1 MVEAAAVAVA
11 AVVGEVGHHP
21 VVVVE
26 VAMAVDEQQEGMGS
40 NHRIN
45 RETRTMGAAVAILVE
60 TIIRTIQVGGVKE
73 EIQMQQGVSE
83 LVLRIDLL

>member
-1 MVEAAAVAVA
+1 MAAAAVA
-11 AVVGEVGHHP
+11 AVVGEVGHLP

-26 VAMAVDEQQEGMGS
+26 VAMAVAEQQEGMGS

-60 TIIRTIQVGGVKE
+60 TIIPTIQVGGVKGK
-73 EIQMQQGVSE
+73 IQMQQGVSE

>member
-1 MVEAAAVAVA
+1 MAAAAVA
-11 AVVGEVGHHP
+11 AVVGEVGHLP

-26 VAMAVDEQQEGMGS
+26 VAMAVEEQPEGMGS

-60 TIIRTIQVGGVKE
+60 TIIPTIQVGGVKGK
-73 EIQMQQGVSE
+73 IQMQQGVSE